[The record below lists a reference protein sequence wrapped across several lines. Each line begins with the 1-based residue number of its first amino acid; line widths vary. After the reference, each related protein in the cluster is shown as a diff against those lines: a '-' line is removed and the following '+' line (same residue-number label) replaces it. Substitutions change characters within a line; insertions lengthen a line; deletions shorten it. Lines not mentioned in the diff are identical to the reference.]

1 MRRAIVF
8 YSFEG
13 NTREAAEKIAGILE
27 ADLVE
32 IKPVKE
38 IPEFGPA
45 KMMAGGGKALF
56 GFESAVLPVE
66 TDLSTYDEL
75 ILGTPVWAGR
85 PNPYLM
91 NFFKPTQFKEKVTAA
106 FTLSASGNNKSCVKT
121 LRKKFPNIRYDVSLS
136 DRVGKGADNNEDRIG
151 RFTRDILTPSDKELK
166 E

>member
-32 IKPVKE
+32 IKPIKE

-56 GFESAVLPVE
+56 GFGSAVHPVE
-66 TDLSTYDEL
+66 QDLSSYDEL

-85 PNPYLM
+85 PSPYLM
-91 NFFKPTQFKEKVTAA
+91 NFFKPSQLKEKVTAA
-106 FTLSASGNNKSCVKT
+106 FTLSASGNNNSCVRT
-121 LRKKFPNIRYDVSLS
+121 LKKKFPNIRFDVSLY
-136 DRVGKGADNNEDRIG
+136 DRVGKDPGNNEGRIG
-151 RFTRDILTPSDKELK
+151 RFTRDIMTPSDKELK